1 MKKNLFGLAALLLA
15 TANVSACKFAATSL
29 EQQTDNAEEIFIATL
44 LEAKLRHADDSHA
57 GSRIEGRFQIG
68 RILKGRSQP
77 KEITLTT
84 GLGRGDCG
92 VVMMVSAKYIIFKGQ
107 KDTGIGDPSGTHL
120 IEDFQEDA
128 LVEEI
133 QSITRQRKSRSTQ
146 K

>member
-15 TANVSACKFAATSL
+15 AANVSACKVAASSL
-29 EQQTDNAEEIFIATL
+29 EQQTSYAEEIFIATL
-44 LEAKLRHADDSHA
+44 IEARLIRSDDSRA

-68 RILKGRSQP
+68 KILKGRTQP

-92 VVMMVSAKYIIFKGQ
+92 VAMFVSAKYVIFKGQ
-107 KDTGIGDPSGTHL
+107 NDTGIGSPSGTHV

-128 LVEEI
+128 LVGEI
-133 QSITRQRKSRSTQ
+133 QSITHQRKSKSTQ